1 MGIPARLSCGQRL
14 DDGQECPSYHSR
26 AAMFNLAAP
35 PDFRGLDPHVPV
47 TVYYRHLPHWRQQGA
62 TYYVTFHLND
72 ALPEAKVRELK
83 GLRREWESRHPP
95 PRSKDH
101 WESYAQQFAV
111 KAERW
116 IDEGHGRCYFAEP
129 AHAKKLADAMLF
141 FQDQRYQL
149 FGYVVMPNHCHLIVK
164 PIAGHCL
171 EGILRA
177 WKGYVAWQINRA
189 VGGSGTI
196 WQQESYDRI
205 VRDEEHL
212 YRVVQYIG
220 HNPAKAGLPPDRW
233 YRWIH
238 PRWQQAGWNFVD

>member
-1 MGIPARLSCGQRL
+1 V
-14 DDGQECPSYHSR
+14 
-26 AAMFNLAAP
+26 FNLAAP
-35 PDFRGLDPHVPV
+35 PDFRGLDPDLPV
-47 TVYYRHLPHWRQQGA
+47 AVYYRHLPHWRQEGA

-72 ALPEAKVRELK
+72 ALPEAKVQELRA
-83 GLRREWESRHPP
+83 LRCEWESRHPP
-95 PRSKDH
+95 PRSKAD
-101 WESYAQQFAV
+101 WESYARQFTV

-116 IDEGHGRCYFAEP
+116 IDEGHGQCYFADP
-129 AHAKKLADAMLF
+129 AHAKRLSDALLF

-149 FGYVVMPNHCHLIVK
+149 FGYAVMPNHCHLIVK
-164 PIAGHCL
+164 PATGHSL
-171 EGILRA
+171 EDILRA

-189 VGGSGTI
+189 VGSSGTI

-220 HNPAKAGLPPDRW
+220 RNPAKAGLPRDRW

-238 PRWQQAGWNFVD
+238 QRWQHAGWHFAD